1 MTIRKE
7 RRRLEKRLKRTQY
20 TQKSI
25 TMATTLV
32 AGSTFIPTLGHAA
45 ETATTE
51 TSNDP
56 KVVEQTTISST
67 PETDSTPVEETTEST
82 PAPVVTEETSETT
95 EESGTEAVTEG

>member
-51 TSNDP
+51 TSNDL
-56 KVVEQTTISST
+56 KVVEQTTNTT
-67 PETDSTPVEETTEST
+67 PETDSTPVEETTAST
-82 PAPVVTEETSETT
+82 TAPVVTEETSETT
-95 EESGTEAVTEG
+95 EESGTEVVTEG

>member
-51 TSNDP
+51 TSNDL
-56 KVVEQTTISST
+56 KCLQLIFDVIKST
-67 PETDSTPVEETTEST
+67 MESNFHL
-82 PAPVVTEETSETT
+82 SRFLQ
-95 EESGTEAVTEG
+95 